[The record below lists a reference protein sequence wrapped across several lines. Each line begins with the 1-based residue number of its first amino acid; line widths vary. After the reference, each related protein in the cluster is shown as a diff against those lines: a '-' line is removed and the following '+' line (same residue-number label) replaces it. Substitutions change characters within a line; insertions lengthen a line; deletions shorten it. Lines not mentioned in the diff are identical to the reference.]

1 MYIEQVDEKISEQQ
15 KGLENSPAFFVGE
28 QLKGICSASEE
39 IAEIVLTDLENPDM
53 SIANAEKQIKKYAD
67 ENRKGASSFCVTPD
81 IAEKIIKKFY
91 GIDGIETTPEKL
103 SVEDEKNIN
112 LEDFI

>member
-1 MYIEQVDEKISEQQ
+1 MYIEQVNEKISEQQ

-28 QLKGICSASEE
+28 QLKGICSTSEE

-53 SIANAEKQIKKYAD
+53 SIVKAEKQIKKYAD

-81 IAEKIIKKFY
+81 IAEKIIKKF
-91 GIDGIETTPEKL
+91 
-103 SVEDEKNIN
+103 
-112 LEDFI
+112 